1 MKISDK
7 VKKRR
12 QNHHERRVAAS
23 MLILENKKC
32 GCQMCGE
39 KRPECLD
46 FHHVDPS
53 TKKYG
58 VAKMVGMKMALE
70 TIKEEIAKCQVL
82 CANCH
87 RVVTAQEKH
96 YYSRNNHKKNPNL
109 TMDMLIDR
117 NQYLINI

>member
-12 QNHHERRVAAS
+12 QYHHERRVAAS
-23 MLILENKKC
+23 MLILECKKY
-32 GCQMCGE
+32 GCDLCGE

-46 FHHVDPS
+46 FHHIDPS
-53 TKKYG
+53 TKSYT
-58 VAKMVGMKMALE
+58 VSRMVGMKMGLD

-82 CANCH
+82 CSNCH
-87 RVVTAQEKH
+87 RVITAREQNF
-96 YYSRNNHKKNPNL
+96 YNRNNHKKNPNL
-109 TMDMLIDR
+109 TMDLLIDR